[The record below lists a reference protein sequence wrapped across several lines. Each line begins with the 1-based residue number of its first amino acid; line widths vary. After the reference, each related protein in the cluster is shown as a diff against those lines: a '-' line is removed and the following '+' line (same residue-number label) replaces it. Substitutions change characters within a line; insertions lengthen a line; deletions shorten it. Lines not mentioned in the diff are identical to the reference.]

1 MKSTSS
7 QNSLLSKATN
17 VFNKPSSSSSSSS
30 KNSLLGKATNGL
42 NPFSKSTSSS
52 SSSSKNGL
60 LGKATNGLNPFSKST
75 TSSSPFHSPLS
86 SATTHK
92 KSNFLMTLVLIVISI
107 IIIITS
113 SLGYSINKKCTSVNE
128 LPLKLNKMNM
138 GIGVGVI
145 LNIILRD
152 LHFIGFTN
160 FSIILLAVFL
170 ISIGS
175 VLINVETR
183 VTDSCQSELDK
194 SLYTDIAFGLI
205 GVGIGIIISAV
216 ANMFKL
222 EGINLARILVI
233 VFSIIGIYA
242 SSIVINMAN
251 SCSGNSISSEK
262 TVSIIMLVIEILAVC
277 GAGASFYFMP

>member
-1 MKSTSS
+1 M
-7 QNSLLSKATN
+7 NSLLSKATN
-17 VFNKPSSSSSSSS
+17 VLNKPSSSSSASS
-30 KNSLLGKATNGL
+30 
-42 NPFSKSTSSS
+42 SKSTSSS
-52 SSSSKNGL
+52 PPLSSASSSKL
-60 LGKATNGLNPFSKST
+60 KSSSPPLSSASSKLKSA
-75 TSSSPFHSPLS
+75 SPFHS
-86 SATTHK
+86 ATHK
-92 KSNFLMTLVLIVISI
+92 KSNFLMTFVLIVISI

-138 GIGVGVI
+138 GIGVGVL

-160 FSIILLAVFL
+160 FSIILLAIFL

-175 VLINVETR
+175 ILVNVETR
-183 VTDSCQSELDK
+183 VTDSCQGELDK
-194 SLYTDIAFGLI
+194 SFFTDVAFGLI

-233 VFSIIGIYA
+233 IFSIIGIYA
-242 SSIVINMAN
+242 SSIIINLAN

-262 TVSIIMLVIEILAVC
+262 TAAIIMLVIEILAVC

>member
-1 MKSTSS
+1 MKSSSS

-17 VFNKPSSSSSSSS
+17 NPVSKSSSS
-30 KNSLLGKATNGL
+30 KSISDH
-42 NPFSKSTSSS
+42 FSNHFSNNFSSHVS
-52 SSSSKNGL
+52 S
-60 LGKATNGLNPFSKST
+60 F
-75 TSSSPFHSPLS
+75 
-86 SATTHK
+86 K
-92 KSNFLMTLVLIVISI
+92 KSNFIMTFVLIVIAI

-175 VLINVETR
+175 VFVNVETR
-183 VTDSCQSELDK
+183 VTDSCKDELDK
-194 SLYTDIAFGLI
+194 SIFTDIAFGLI

-216 ANMFKL
+216 ANMFKI
-222 EGINLARILVI
+222 EGINLTRILVI
-233 VFSIIGIYA
+233 IFSIIGIYA
-242 SSIVINMAN
+242 SSIVINLAN
-251 SCSGNSISSEK
+251 SCSGSSSSVSSEK
-262 TVSIIMLVIEILAVC
+262 NLSIVMLVIEILAVL
-277 GAGASFYFMP
+277 GTGASFYFIP

>member
-1 MKSTSS
+1 MKYSKSS
-7 QNSLLSKATN
+7 PQ
-17 VFNKPSSSSSSSS
+17 
-30 KNSLLGKATNGL
+30 
-42 NPFSKSTSSS
+42 SKSTSSYQ
-52 SSSSKNGL
+52 NVANNEL
-60 LGKATNGLNPFSKST
+60 SKSST
-75 TSSSPFHSPLS
+75 FSYSKIGSISSPVS
-86 SATTHK
+86 SFK
-92 KSNFLMTLVLIVISI
+92 KSNFLMTFVLIVIAI

-128 LPLKLNKMNM
+128 ISDKLNKVNM

-160 FSIILLAVFL
+160 FSIVLLAVFL

-183 VTDSCQSELDK
+183 VTNSCQDELDK
-194 SLYTDIAFGLI
+194 SLFTDIAFGLI

-216 ANMFKL
+216 ANMFKI

-233 VFSIIGIYA
+233 VFSIVGIYA
-242 SSIVINMAN
+242 SSIVINLAN
-251 SCSGNSISSEK
+251 TCSGNSITSEK
-262 TVSIIMLVIEILAVC
+262 TTSIIMLVIEIVAIL
-277 GAGASFYFMP
+277 GTGASFYFMP